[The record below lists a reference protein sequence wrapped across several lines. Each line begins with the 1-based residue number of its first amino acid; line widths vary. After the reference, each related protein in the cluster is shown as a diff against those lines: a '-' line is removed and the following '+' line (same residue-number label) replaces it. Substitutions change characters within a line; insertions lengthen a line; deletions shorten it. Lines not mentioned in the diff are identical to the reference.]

1 MHYSQQ
7 LIFIKSI
14 IVPKIEACSEDQ
26 EAPNFLTFCYQ
37 FGISFRIAYIYTIQ
51 SIMIETIKSK
61 ALRLLW
67 EKGDGSKLP
76 PMQVKKIKLI
86 LQIIDDLEEVPED
99 LANLVSFRPHH
110 LKGNLQ
116 GFWSLDVTGNY
127 RIIFRFENKTAFDL
141 DYLDTH

>member
-1 MHYSQQ
+1 
-7 LIFIKSI
+7 
-14 IVPKIEACSEDQ
+14 
-26 EAPNFLTFCYQ
+26 
-37 FGISFRIAYIYTIQ
+37 
-51 SIMIETIKSK
+51 MIETVKNK

-76 PMQVKKIKLI
+76 PVHLKKIKLI

-99 LANLVSFRPHH
+99 LANLVSFRPHP

-127 RIIFRFENKTAFDL
+127 RIIFRFENKSAFDL

>member
-1 MHYSQQ
+1 
-7 LIFIKSI
+7 
-14 IVPKIEACSEDQ
+14 
-26 EAPNFLTFCYQ
+26 
-37 FGISFRIAYIYTIQ
+37 
-51 SIMIETIKSK
+51 MIETIKSK

-67 EKGDGSKLP
+67 EKGDVSKLP
-76 PMQVKKIKLI
+76 SAQLKKIKLI

-99 LANLVSFRPHH
+99 LANLVSFRPHP

-127 RIIFRFENKTAFDL
+127 RIIFRFENRSAFDL